1 MDGLSALLVSLV
13 RGALLLLFAVSLT
26 LLETSDG
33 CWSGA
38 LAVSSE
44 LRL

>member
-13 RGALLLLFAVSLT
+13 GGALLLLLAVSLT

>member
-13 RGALLLLFAVSLT
+13 GGALLLLFAVSLV

-44 LRL
+44 LKL